1 MLFFQYSD
9 HSHSSTDFVI
19 DSSLMNDN
27 LLAGMNEQYSWKSE
41 WSISRWTEHTEY
53 NINQPITGEAIHV

>member
-1 MLFFQYSD
+1 
-9 HSHSSTDFVI
+9 
-19 DSSLMNDN
+19 MNDN

-53 NINQPITGEAIHV
+53 NINQPITGEAVHV